1 MKLPDW
7 MQHKFRH
14 TNNEHLTEF
23 APRKSCACLTGKP
36 SLDGLQY
43 YPKSHYYAKAPSNTH
58 IDNQFRKSF
67 ACIETARADDEQ
79 MEEESGAALS
89 ELFHGFLT
97 IGTLAMET
105 ITTEPATPTFAT
117 SVENIMGKETEA
129 TENELK
135 LINDELE
142 KELGPEG
149 KEDHSSGRNSFVSVE
164 RSSHGSTITL
174 GGKPSEGAG
183 NNENGAAVCPLQGYL
198 FGSVIGLPETT
209 TAKKEHRTSLG
220 ELFQRT
226 KMVEEVTG
234 PKSNR
239 GEKQKERETDKSA
252 VHLMKK
258 ILKGRKLYS
267 SSRRS
272 SAASGGNSDSASA
285 DKKPHKIL
293 QMFHRKVHPEG
304 LVVAPKS
311 KNHSKH
317 VTVGNFTNEEYK
329 NRNQLLSEDITV
341 FPLADASKRSAHC
354 TKSNIPHSAY
364 CISESDGSREC
375 WIKSDADFIVRKTIR
390 PGAGTVEDTKKSGM
404 QCRPWW
410 NWIGRSMLCNCNC
423 MNSPIGLWHASHMSR
438 SQAITVELPA
448 KRTKGGSQPQNE
460 SFYNPI
466 MK

>member
-7 MQHKFRH
+7 MQHKFRQ

-23 APRKSCACLTGKP
+23 APRNSCACLMGKP
-36 SLDGLQY
+36 SLDDLQY
-43 YPKSHYYAKAPSNTH
+43 YPKSHYHAKAPSNTH

-67 ACIETARADDEQ
+67 ACMETARADDER
-79 MEEESGAALS
+79 MEEESGAAVS
-89 ELFHGFLT
+89 ELFHGFLA
-97 IGTLAMET
+97 IGTLATET

-117 SVENIMGKETEA
+117 AVENIMGKETEA

-142 KELGPEG
+142 KVLGPEG
-149 KEDHSSGRNSFVSVE
+149 KEDRSNDSSGRNSCVNVG
-164 RSSHGSTITL
+164 RSSPGGTITL
-174 GGKPSEGAG
+174 GGRPLE

-198 FGSVIGLPETT
+198 FGSVIGLPETA

-234 PKSNR
+234 PKSNI
-239 GEKQKERETDKSA
+239 GEKQKQKETDKSA

-267 SSRRS
+267 SSWRS
-272 SAASGGNSDSASA
+272 TASSGGTLDSASA
-285 DKKPHKIL
+285 DKKPRKIL

-311 KNHSKH
+311 ENHSKH
-317 VTVGNFTNEEYK
+317 VTVGNFTNAEYK
-329 NRNQLLSEDITV
+329 YRNQMLSEDITV
-341 FPLADASKRSAHC
+341 FPLVDASKRSANC

-364 CISESDGSREC
+364 CMSESDGSREC
-375 WIKSDADFIVRKTIR
+375 WIKSDADYLV
-390 PGAGTVEDTKKSGM
+390 
-404 QCRPWW
+404 
-410 NWIGRSMLCNCNC
+410 L
-423 MNSPIGLWHASHMSR
+423 
-438 SQAITVELPA
+438 EL
-448 KRTKGGSQPQNE
+448 
-460 SFYNPI
+460 
-466 MK
+466 